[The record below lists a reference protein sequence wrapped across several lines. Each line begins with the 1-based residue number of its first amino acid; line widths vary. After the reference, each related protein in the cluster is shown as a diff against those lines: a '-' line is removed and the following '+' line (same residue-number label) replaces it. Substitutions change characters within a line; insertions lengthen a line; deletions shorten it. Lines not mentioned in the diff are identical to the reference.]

1 MFIFNKENYYSSQ
14 ALIMSQFLTC
24 CSISLFCSQT
34 KDGFCAKFHKL
45 PFAARVAVFSV
56 VALIG
61 IGTLSCCLW
70 VFCCKP
76 PASGKKI
83 DLKDF
88 EDKFEYV
95 GEFEAPALEQK
106 IPIEKQQLVIDA

>member
-1 MFIFNKENYYSSQ
+1 MCFLSFSLTIALYS
-14 ALIMSQFLTC
+14 
-24 CSISLFCSQT
+24 FCSQT
-34 KDGFCAKFHKL
+34 KKGFCSKFHSL
-45 PFAARVAVFSV
+45 PFAARVAIFSV

-88 EDKFEYV
+88 EDKFEYD

-106 IPIEKQQLVIDA
+106 LPIEKQKLVIDAWKYFQELFVKS